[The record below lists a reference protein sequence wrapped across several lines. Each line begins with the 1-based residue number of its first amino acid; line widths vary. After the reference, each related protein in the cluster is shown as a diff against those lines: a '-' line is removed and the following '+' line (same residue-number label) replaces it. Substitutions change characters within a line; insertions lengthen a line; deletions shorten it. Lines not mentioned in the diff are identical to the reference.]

1 MRKPVKIC
9 FALLSLLV
17 SFEAYSWAQDS
28 ESKAKIT
35 LLSTT
40 STENSGLLAY
50 LAPIFKARHP
60 IDIHVLAMGTGQ
72 AIRAARNGD
81 GDVLLV
87 HDKTS
92 ELEFMRQGYGEKRH
106 QIMYNDFVVV
116 GPKQDPAKVSAHN
129 GIQAVFKAL
138 AKKQSLFISRGDNS
152 GTHKA
157 EQRLW
162 RSAGIEPKSLASE
175 TYREV
180 GSGMGRTLNIAASL
194 NAYTLVDRGTWLS
207 FKNRQNLKVLT
218 EGDKQLF
225 NQYSVITLNRKNFPH
240 LNHSAADTFARWLIS
255 TEGQQAIGNFK
266 IAQEELFF
274 PNYQHRSEK

>member
-1 MRKPVKIC
+1 MRKPLKIC
-9 FALLSLLV
+9 FALLFLFV
-17 SFEAYSWAQDS
+17 SIQAYSWVQNS
-28 ESKAKIT
+28 ELKPKIT

-50 LAPIFKARHP
+50 LAPIFKARHA

-72 AIRAARNGD
+72 AIRAAQNGD
-81 GDVLLV
+81 GDLLLV

-116 GPKQDPAKVSAHN
+116 GPKQDPAKVLDLK
-129 GIQAVFKAL
+129 GIQTVFKAL
-138 AKKQSLFISRGDNS
+138 AQKQSLFISRGDNS

-162 RSAGIEPKSLASE
+162 RSAGIEPKTLASE

-207 FKNRQNLKVLT
+207 FKNRQNLKVLA

-240 LNHSAADTFARWLIS
+240 LNHRGAQTFSKWLIS
-255 TEGQQAIGNFK
+255 PEGQQAIGNFK

-274 PNYQHRSEK
+274 PNYQHRIEE

>member
-1 MRKPVKIC
+1 MRIPVKIC

-17 SFEAYSWAQDS
+17 SFEAYSWAQNS
-28 ESKAKIT
+28 EAKAKIT

-50 LAPIFKARHP
+50 LAPIFKTRHP

-81 GDVLLV
+81 GDLLLV

-92 ELEFMRQGYGEKRH
+92 ELEFMRQGYGENRH

-116 GPKQDPAKVSAHN
+116 GPKQDPAKVSTLK
-129 GIQAVFKAL
+129 GIPAVFKAL
-138 AKKQSLFISRGDNS
+138 AKNQSLFISRGDNS

-162 RSAGIEPKSLASE
+162 QSADIELKTLASE

-207 FKNRQNLKVLT
+207 FKNRQNLQILA

-225 NQYSVITLNRKNFPH
+225 NQYSVITLNRKSFPH
-240 LNHSAADTFARWLIS
+240 LNHGAADTFAKWLTS
-255 TEGQQAIGNFK
+255 TEGQQAIANFK
-266 IAQEELFF
+266 INQQELFF
-274 PNYQHRSEK
+274 PNYSAAP